1 MLERL
6 LLGIGSFAVAVLAMV
21 SAEAL
26 MRWRAPGY
34 LAETRGLHVFSDTY
48 GWIPRSD
55 SSVVIQGSRVSLNS
69 SGYRG
74 RELAAS
80 KPPGVTRVVVLGD
93 SIAFGLDVSDEQTF
107 THLLDT
113 RDNGIEAANLAV
125 QGYGPDQELIALVN
139 KGLRLNPD
147 IVVLAFCLAND
158 LAEAVLPFALYDG
171 KTPKPRF
178 RFVEDRLVLDD
189 SRLRQAAALR
199 AVQWLNDHSHLYNR
213 LAALVSRPGSAPDFP
228 WREAKREALRDEE
241 YALRLNLAII
251 RRVSAVCREHGI
263 SLLLAA
269 FPNETYQESKPQLSK
284 RFLEAV
290 EAQGVTVV
298 DMADRFKALGE
309 SFAAVSL
316 DGVGHLRPFGHAITA
331 QVLEGELQTL
341 AHRSAA
347 AQGR

>member
-1 MLERL
+1 MLAPL
-6 LLGIGSFAVAVLAMV
+6 LLGIGSSALVVLAMLG
-21 SAEAL
+21 AETL
-26 MRWRAPGY
+26 MRWSAPGY
-34 LAETRGLHVFSDTY
+34 LVQTRGLHVFSDTY
-48 GWIPRSD
+48 GWVPRSGT
-55 SSVVIQGSRVSLNS
+55 SVVIDGRRVSLNS

-80 KPPGVTRVVVLGD
+80 KPLGRTRVVVLGD

-107 THLLDT
+107 THLLDA

-139 KGLRLNPD
+139 RGLRLNPD
-147 IVVLAFCLAND
+147 VVVLAFCLAND

-171 KTPKPRF
+171 RTPKPRF
-178 RFVEDRLVLDD
+178 RLVEDRLVLDD
-189 SRLRQAAALR
+189 SRLRQAAGR
-199 AVQWLNDHSHLYNR
+199 RGVQWVNDHSHLYNR

-228 WREAKREALRDEE
+228 WRETKREALRDEE
-241 YALRLNLAII
+241 YALQLNLAIV
-251 RRVSAVCREHGI
+251 RRVNAVCRERGI
-263 SLLLAA
+263 RLLLVA
-269 FPNETYQESKPQLSK
+269 FPNEAYQESKPQLSR

-298 DMADRFKALGE
+298 DMADRFDALGE

-331 QVLEGELQTL
+331 QVLEGEVQAL